1 MSKLPDEQ
9 WDMIEDSISKKRT
22 AQSARHRRTHCGK
35 GGSIKF
41 PSDYM
46 TKKELKA
53 MNGEVKSYRLN
64 DPMMWEEF
72 KQLPDDIKTMY
83 IKGIREKYDI
93 PDKYLAE
100 AMGVASPTFCRWM
113 KCLGCT
119 LGVRTGLKGDAWKE
133 SEQGIAFY
141 KWWRKEKIAENTP
154 KIDDIKEA
162 NAETGNMYTLSAIP
176 DNMYATSTISPD
188 LSQYVMPKSG
198 SLYFECSADDA
209 INVIH
214 EILQNNK
221 VSLSIQWTLMED

>member
-35 GGSIKF
+35 GGSVKF

-53 MNGEVKSYRLN
+53 MNGECKSYRLN

-93 PDKYLAE
+93 PDKYLAD
-100 AMGVASPTFCRWM
+100 AMGVDSSAFCRCM

-119 LGVRTGLKGDAWKE
+119 LGVRMGLKGNAWKE

-141 KWWRKEKIAENTP
+141 KWWSKEKMDENTT
-154 KIDDIKEA
+154 KIDDIKEV
-162 NAETGNMYTLSAIP
+162 NSETDNIYAIG
-176 DNMYATSTISPD
+176 TIAPD
-188 LSQYVMPKSG
+188 LLKYVTPKSG

-209 INVIH
+209 ISVIR

-221 VSLSIQWTLMED
+221 VSLNIQWTLMED

>member
-1 MSKLPDEQ
+1 MSRLPDEQ

-35 GGSIKF
+35 GGSVKF

-53 MNGEVKSYRLN
+53 MNGECKSYRLN

-72 KQLPDDIKTMY
+72 KKLPDDIKIMY

-100 AMGVASPTFCRWM
+100 AMGVASPTFCKWM

-119 LGVRTGLKGDAWKE
+119 LGVRMGLKGNAWKE

-141 KWWRKEKIAENTP
+141 KWWSKEKMAENTT
-154 KIDDIKEA
+154 KNDDIKEV
-162 NAETGNMYTLSAIP
+162 NSETDITYSKG
-176 DNMYATSTISPD
+176 TISPD
-188 LSQYVMPKSG
+188 FPQYVMPKSG

-221 VSLSIQWTLMED
+221 VSLNIQWTLMED

>member
-1 MSKLPDEQ
+1 MSRLPDEQ

-35 GGSIKF
+35 SGSVKF

-46 TKKELKA
+46 TKKELKQ
-53 MNGEVKSYRLN
+53 MNGECKSYRLN
-64 DPMMWEEF
+64 EPMTWEEF

-83 IKGIREKYDI
+83 IKGIREKYDV

-119 LGVRTGLKGDAWKE
+119 LGVRMGLKGDAWKE

-141 KWWRKEKIAENTP
+141 KWWRKRKMDENMP
-154 KIDDIKEA
+154 KIDDITVKA
-162 NAETGNMYTLSAIP
+162 DSMLVVSSDLPQYAI
-176 DNMYATSTISPD
+176 
-188 LSQYVMPKSG
+188 PKSG
-198 SLYFECSADDA
+198 SLHFECSADDA
-209 INVIH
+209 ISMIH
-214 EILQNNK
+214 SILQNYK
-221 VSLSIQWTLMED
+221 VCLNVQWTLMKED

>member
-35 GGSIKF
+35 GGSVKF

-64 DPMMWEEF
+64 EPMTWKEF
-72 KQLPDDIKTMY
+72 KKLPNDIKAMY
-83 IKGIREKYDI
+83 IKSIREKYDI

-100 AMGVASPTFCRWM
+100 VMGVASATFCKTM
-113 KCLGCT
+113 KCLGCAI
-119 LGVRTGLKGDAWKE
+119 GNRVGLSGNAWKK
-133 SEQGIAFY
+133 SEQGLEFY
-141 KWWRKEKIAENTP
+141 NWWNKENTTENAP
-154 KIDDIKEA
+154 KIDDVREI
-162 NAETGNMYTLSAIP
+162 NGETY
-176 DNMYATSTISPD
+176 DMYAKCTISSD
-188 LSQYVMPKSG
+188 LSRYAMPKSG
-198 SLYFECSADDA
+198 SLHFECSADDA

-214 EILQNNK
+214 GILQNNK
-221 VSLSIQWTLMED
+221 VSLNIQWTLMED

>member
-1 MSKLPDEQ
+1 MSRLPDEQ
-9 WDMIEDSISKKRT
+9 WEMIEDSISKKRT

-35 GGSIKF
+35 GGSVKF

-53 MNGEVKSYRLN
+53 MNGECKSYRLN

-72 KQLPDDIKTMY
+72 KQLPDDIKIMY

-93 PDKYLAE
+93 PDKYLAD

-119 LGVRTGLKGDAWKE
+119 LGVRMGLKGNAWKE

-141 KWWRKEKIAENTP
+141 KWWSKEKMAENTT
-154 KIDDIKEA
+154 KNDDIKEI
-162 NAETGNMYTLSAIP
+162 NAETDNIYAIG
-176 DNMYATSTISPD
+176 TIAPY
-188 LSQYVMPKSG
+188 LPQYVTPKSG

-209 INVIH
+209 ISAIR

-221 VSLSIQWTLMED
+221 VSLNIQWTLMED

>member
-1 MSKLPDEQ
+1 MSRLPDEQ

-35 GGSIKF
+35 GGSVKF

-53 MNGEVKSYRLN
+53 MNGECKSYRLN

-72 KQLPDDIKTMY
+72 KQLPDDIKIIY

-93 PDKYLAE
+93 PDKYLAD

-119 LGVRTGLKGDAWKE
+119 LGVRMGLKGNAWKE

-141 KWWRKEKIAENTP
+141 KWWSKEKMAENTT
-154 KIDDIKEA
+154 KIDDIKEI
-162 NAETGNMYTLSAIP
+162 NSETDNIYAIG
-176 DNMYATSTISPD
+176 TIAPD
-188 LSQYVMPKSG
+188 LPKYVMPKNG
-198 SLYFECSADDA
+198 SLHFECSADDA
-209 INVIH
+209 INVVH
-214 EILQNNK
+214 NILQNNK
-221 VSLSIQWTLMED
+221 VSLNIQWTLMED

>member
-1 MSKLPDEQ
+1 MSRLPDEQ

-35 GGSIKF
+35 GGSVKF

-53 MNGEVKSYRLN
+53 MNGECKSYRLN

-72 KQLPDDIKTMY
+72 KKLPDDIKTMY
-83 IKGIREKYDI
+83 IKSIREKYDI

-100 AMGVASPTFCRWM
+100 AMGVASPTFCKWM

-119 LGVRTGLKGDAWKE
+119 LGVRMGLKGNAWKE

-141 KWWRKEKIAENTP
+141 KWWSKEKMAENTT
-154 KIDDIKEA
+154 KNYDIKEV
-162 NAETGNMYTLSAIP
+162 NSETDNIYAIG
-176 DNMYATSTISPD
+176 TITPD
-188 LSQYVMPKSG
+188 LPPYVMPKSG
-198 SLYFECSADDA
+198 SLHFECSADDA
-209 INVIH
+209 INVVH
-214 EILQNNK
+214 NILQNNK
-221 VSLSIQWTLMED
+221 VSLNIQWTLMED